1 MRGSD
6 GRMGGGIGG
15 NGTAGLNGI
24 PGQIGADAPTVNTYV
39 ITTIFNNWA
48 VPSLSLIL
56 VVEMEEEVET
66 EEEVEMEGRGVS
78 FNL

>member
-1 MRGSD
+1 M
-6 GRMGGGIGG
+6 
-15 NGTAGLNGI
+15 
-24 PGQIGADAPTVNTYV
+24 

-66 EEEVEMEGRGVS
+66 EEEVEMEEEVVEVVMVAWDKMADPEAVVVMEVQVDGECKVDVVEMADSQR
-78 FNL
+78 